1 MAELN
6 PLQTFGL
13 RRRKWVASTART
25 LAAVAFNYHRIV
37 VEGAENIPQE
47 GTALLLPKHRA
58 YRDILLEGVVIY
70 RTTRRYAT
78 YIMKAGLYG
87 ILELAG
93 GVKIVRPKDIRR
105 VKDREARRARIQWAR
120 DKNRQTVNYLAW
132 LYGQGE
138 VVVSHPEGMRYQ
150 DIMGP
155 MQREII
161 DHLLGVEEQFGLKIP
176 IIPIGLEYE
185 SYSRPRSRVY
195 FRIDEPLYATHF
207 SGPNEL
213 LGAVEERIL
222 TLSGLSRDAGSAKH
236 PV

>member
-6 PLQTFGL
+6 SLHNFAL
-13 RRRKWVASTART
+13 RRKKSVAWTART

-37 VEGAENIPQE
+37 VEGAENLPHR

-70 RTTRRYAT
+70 RIARRYGT
-78 YIMKAGLYG
+78 YVMKAGLYG

-105 VKDREARRARIQWAR
+105 VKDRQARRARIQWAR
-120 DKNRQTVNYLAW
+120 DKNQQTMDYLAW

-161 DHLLGVEEQFGLKIP
+161 DHLLEVERQFGLEIP

-185 SYSRPRSRVY
+185 SYSRPRARVY
-195 FRIDEPLYATHF
+195 FRIDKPLYSSQFSAT
-207 SGPNEL
+207 NEL
-213 LGAVEERIL
+213 IGAVEERIF
-222 TLSGLSRDAGSAKH
+222 TLSGLCRDKAL
-236 PV
+236 

>member
-13 RRRKWVASTART
+13 RRRKWAAYSART

-37 VEGAENIPQE
+37 VEGAENIPHQ

-70 RTTRRYAT
+70 RLTRRYAT
-78 YIMKAGLYG
+78 YVMKAGLYG

-120 DKNRQTVNYLAW
+120 DENQQTVNYLAW
-132 LYGQGE
+132 LYGQGD

-161 DHLLGVEEQFGLKIP
+161 DHLLEVERQFGLEIP

-195 FRIDEPLYATHF
+195 FRIDKPLYSTQF
-207 SGPNEL
+207 SGTNEL
-213 LGAVEERIL
+213 IGTVEERIF
-222 TLSGLSRDAGSAKH
+222 TLSGLCRDAESVKR